1 LAKSPTAILD
11 RREQLLDAAVACFAD
26 QGYAAAKVSDIVQ
39 RAGVAQGTF
48 YLYFKSKREVLVA
61 LVERFC
67 QTLLEAGGHDER
79 LPADPDAYRAQ
90 VLARN
95 RRVLR
100 VAVDQR
106 RLAAVFFTESVKSD
120 PELSGQLRRFHGA
133 MTELTKKRLR
143 EAIDL
148 GLIRPVDVDVVAYAI
163 NGMWEGA
170 ITHCVLL
177 NPGTPDVDRL
187 AESIVSLQL
196 DGLRPRRS

>member
-1 LAKSPTAILD
+1 MVKNAAALD

-26 QGYAAAKVSDIVQ
+26 HGYNAAKVSDIVQ

-48 YLYFKSKREVLVA
+48 YLYFRSKREVLIA

-67 QTLLEAGGHDER
+67 ATLMSACGLEE
-79 LPADPDAYRAQ
+79 PMPVDPDAYRAEA
-90 VLARN
+90 LRRN
-95 RRVLR
+95 VTILR
-100 VAVDQR
+100 VAAEQR
-106 RLAAVFFTESVKSD
+106 PLAAVFFNESVKSD
-120 PELSGQLRRFHGA
+120 PELADQLRRFHSA
-133 MTELTKKRLR
+133 MTELTQHRLR
-143 EAIDL
+143 EAIAL
-148 GLIRPVDVDVVAYAI
+148 GLIRPVDVDVVAHAI

-177 NPGTPDVDRL
+177 NPGTPDVERI